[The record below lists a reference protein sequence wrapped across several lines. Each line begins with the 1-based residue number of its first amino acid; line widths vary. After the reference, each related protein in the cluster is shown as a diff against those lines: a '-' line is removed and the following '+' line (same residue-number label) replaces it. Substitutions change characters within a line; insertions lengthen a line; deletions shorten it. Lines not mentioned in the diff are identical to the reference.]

1 MHREHR
7 HVESKVNE
15 SGHAEQTTSGSILVQ
30 RAVELHG
37 TEAGAEP
44 STESPLQMHAWG
56 TPSKLSDS
64 EAQVDAL
71 ETTTE
76 TAHRQD
82 ILGAASENRTLGQE
96 EIVAGWGEGGDQ
108 NHEVGDPAGLARLRS
123 LFQRRAHDVQ
133 KQQASLNM
141 LTLSSLRKLPRPST
155 QPTSSP
161 ASSGLG
167 GLRQLPTE
175 STEPSDNFKT
185 ESPNAHLR
193 KAPALTAK
201 PKSSFFE
208 RKEMIDA
215 HENKLQR
222 EKSHHEIEKHR

>member
-1 MHREHR
+1 M
-7 HVESKVNE
+7 
-15 SGHAEQTTSGSILVQ
+15 Q

-37 TEAGAEP
+37 HEERQEP
-44 STESPLQMHAWG
+44 STESPLRVHAWG
-56 TPSKLSDS
+56 TSSKLSDS

-108 NHEVGDPAGLARLRS
+108 NHEVGNPAGLARLRS

-175 STEPSDNFKT
+175 S
-185 ESPNAHLR
+185 PNAHIR

>member
-1 MHREHR
+1 M
-7 HVESKVNE
+7 
-15 SGHAEQTTSGSILVQ
+15 Q

-37 TEAGAEP
+37 YEERQEP
-44 STESPLQMHAWG
+44 PTESPLRVHAWG
-56 TPSKLSDS
+56 TSSKLSDN

-71 ETTTE
+71 ETTTD
-76 TAHRQD
+76 TAHGHD

-108 NHEVGDPAGLARLRS
+108 NHEVGNPAGLARLRF

-161 ASSGLG
+161 ASSGPG

-185 ESPNAHLR
+185 E
-193 KAPALTAK
+193 
-201 PKSSFFE
+201 
-208 RKEMIDA
+208 
-215 HENKLQR
+215 
-222 EKSHHEIEKHR
+222 

>member
-44 STESPLQMHAWG
+44 STESPLRMHAWG

-82 ILGAASENRTLGQE
+82 ILDAASENRTLGQQ
-96 EIVAGWGEGGDQ
+96 EILAGWGEDGDQ
-108 NHEVGDPAGLARLRS
+108 NHEVDNPDGLGRLRS
-123 LFQRRAHDVQ
+123 LFQRRARDVQ

-141 LTLSSLRKLPRPST
+141 LRLSSLRKLPRPST

-161 ASSGLG
+161 ASSDLG

-175 STEPSDNFKT
+175 STRSLD
-185 ESPNAHLR
+185 AHLR

-201 PKSSFFE
+201 PKSSFFV
-208 RKEMIDA
+208 RKEMIET
-215 HENKLQR
+215 HEKKLQR
-222 EKSHHEIEKHR
+222 EKSHLEIEKYR